1 MVPLGGVNMKKAI
14 FIIVLILIT
23 VGIVASQ
30 SRFQDDDI
38 STQTVYLANNN
49 MNGLVPIK
57 VSIEDRTLKGKISGI
72 LNTLKE
78 GATGAKATV
87 PKSIEFKSVEIEGT
101 KATISFSENY
111 STMSSVEEIIC
122 RSSIVKSLTV
132 LDEIDTVEF
141 YVGSVPYM
149 NANGKVLG
157 AMKEEDVVVDFSDKL
172 DNQNKR
178 TITLYFSDAEGM
190 YLVPVEK
197 EVELNAEEQ
206 IEKVVLDLLIQGPE
220 DENLRRTVP
229 EGTKVKNVY
238 TNEGVCY
245 VDFNEDF
252 VTKHSGG
259 STGET
264 MTIYS
269 IVNTLTEL
277 NKINKVQFLIEGTV
291 REEYKGHID
300 FNALFQ
306 ANLDLIKKE
315 Q

>member
-1 MVPLGGVNMKKAI
+1 MVPLGGVNMKKIIFVVVLCLIAI
-14 FIIVLILIT
+14 
-23 VGIVASQ
+23 GIVASQ

-38 STQTVYLANNN
+38 STQVVYLANNN
-49 MNGLVPIK
+49 MNGLIPVK
-57 VSIEDRTLKGKISGI
+57 VSISERTLKGKINGV

-78 GATGAKATV
+78 GTTSAKATV
-87 PKSIEFKSVEIEGT
+87 PKSIEFKDVQIDGT

-111 STMSSVEEIIC
+111 TAMSSIEEIIC

-132 LDEIDTVEF
+132 LEEIDTVEF
-141 YVGSVPYM
+141 YIGSVPYM
-149 NANGKVLG
+149 NSNGKVLG
-157 AMKEEDVVVDFSDKL
+157 AMKEEDVVLDFIEDL
-172 DNQNKR
+172 EDQNTK

-190 YLVPVEK
+190 YLVPVK
-197 EVELNAEEQ
+197 VDVKLNAEEQ
-206 IEKVVLDLLIQGPE
+206 IEKTVLDLLIKGPE
-220 DENLRRTVP
+220 DKELRSTIP
-229 EGTKVKNVY
+229 EGTKVKNIY

-277 NKINKVQFLIEGTV
+277 NNVNKVQFLIEGTV
-291 REEYKGHID
+291 RDEYKGHID

-306 ANLDLIKKE
+306 ANLDLIKK
-315 Q
+315 

>member
-1 MVPLGGVNMKKAI
+1 MVPLGGVKLKKAI
-14 FIIVLILIT
+14 FVVVLILIA

-49 MNGLVPIK
+49 MNGLIPIK
-57 VSIEDRTLKGKISGI
+57 VSIEDTSLKGKISGI

-87 PKSIEFKSVEIEGT
+87 PKSIEFKSVEIDGT
-101 KATISFSENY
+101 KATISLSENY
-111 STMSSVEEIIC
+111 STMSSIEEIIC

-132 LDEIDTVEF
+132 LEEIDTVEF

-149 NANGKVLG
+149 NANGKVIG
-157 AMKEEDVVVDFSDKL
+157 AMKEDDVVVDFSDDL
-172 DNQNKR
+172 DNHKK
-178 TITLYFSDAEGM
+178 TITLYFSDSEGM

-197 EVELNAEEQ
+197 EVELNSEAQ
-206 IEKVVLDLLIQGPE
+206 IEKLVLDLLIAGPE
-220 DENLRRTVP
+220 DEALKRTIP

-252 VTKHSGG
+252 VTKHPGG

-291 REEYKGHID
+291 RDEYKGHID

-306 ANLDLIKKE
+306 ANLDLIKK
-315 Q
+315 